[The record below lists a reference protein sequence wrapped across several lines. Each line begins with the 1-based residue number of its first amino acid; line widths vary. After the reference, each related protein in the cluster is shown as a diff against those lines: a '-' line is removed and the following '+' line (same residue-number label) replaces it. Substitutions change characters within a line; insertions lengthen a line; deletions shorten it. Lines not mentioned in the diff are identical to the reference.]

1 MEDGEDYDTYDSVS
15 QTGHHRAP
23 NIPQQHLASPDV
35 RSSRHLEIT
44 GNDNFVDIG
53 TASLAGSGSDIRKKN
68 FSHNAVL
75 NNTQFLKFLIAYTPY
90 YTPSLTSWRDDG
102 MVEGSN
108 RRTLTQLTPVQQPSA
123 SFVRHYASNG
133 SNQAPVKRPESAS
146 IILDRES
153 QVSGS
158 DFSRDQS
165 SRNGSATRQVIR
177 SSYQAAHQGRQQ
189 ANEMRSSNPQPNKIL
204 PRVAKRLPPKTIS
217 GTLDGVRSLNSAT
230 SVNGQKGNGSST
242 TGQINQSQN
251 ELMDVV
257 AGNSFVESPAQTT
270 RKRSEPIDE
279 FEYRQ
284 KMLKMVT
291 TLVTI
296 AEEQRN
302 PKMVKERIVNENAHY
317 FQQLLIRNVKL
328 PLKIP
333 SAIEELNNALVNIE
347 LSVALVST
355 YTVLFIVNKIF
366 H

>member
-1 MEDGEDYDTYDSVS
+1 
-15 QTGHHRAP
+15 
-23 NIPQQHLASPDV
+23 
-35 RSSRHLEIT
+35 
-44 GNDNFVDIG
+44 
-53 TASLAGSGSDIRKKN
+53 
-68 FSHNAVL
+68 
-75 NNTQFLKFLIAYTPY
+75 
-90 YTPSLTSWRDDG
+90 

-108 RRTLTQLTPVQQPSA
+108 RGTLTQLTPVQQPSA

-158 DFSRDQS
+158 ELSRDQS

-257 AGNSFVESPAQTT
+257 AGKSFVESPAQTT
-270 RKRSEPIDE
+270 RKRSESIDE
-279 FEYRQ
+279 FESRQ

-317 FQQLLIRNVKL
+317 FQQLLIRNLKL

-355 YTVLFIVNKIF
+355 DTVLFIVNKIF